1 MIEGGVWVWVWVWGV
16 PAACRLPRSA
26 AVPGAPVR
34 ISDMD
39 NREPRSK
46 YTVLLQ
52 ALRVACCVLL
62 YLSVFS
68 AHDNGRGRA
77 AYAPPLTPLLSLWL
91 SLLITEL
98 GYLNFAD
105 DTSGE

>member
-1 MIEGGVWVWVWVWGV
+1 MLSVKWGV
-16 PAACRLPRSA
+16 GCTCRLPTAEVCRSTRSRST
-26 AVPGAPVR
+26 GADIGYGQQGTKIKVK
-34 ISDMD
+34 S
-39 NREPRSK
+39 SV
-46 YTVLLQ
+46 TS
-52 ALRVACCVLL
+52 VACCVLL

>member
-1 MIEGGVWVWVWVWGV
+1 M
-16 PAACRLPRSA
+16 
-26 AVPGAPVR
+26 R

-46 YTVLLQ
+46 YKVLLQ

>member
-1 MIEGGVWVWVWVWGV
+1 M
-16 PAACRLPRSA
+16 
-26 AVPGAPVR
+26 
-34 ISDMD
+34 
-39 NREPRSK
+39 
-46 YTVLLQ
+46 
-52 ALRVACCVLL
+52 LRVACCVLL
-62 YLSVFS
+62 SLSVFS

>member
-1 MIEGGVWVWVWVWGV
+1 VGCGVYLP
-16 PAACRLPRSA
+16 PADCRGLPQYPEHRC
-26 AVPGAPVR
+26 GYR
-34 ISDMD
+34 IWTTGNQDQSTKFCYK
-39 NREPRSK
+39 RC
-46 YTVLLQ
+46 V
-52 ALRVACCVLL
+52 LRVACCVLL

>member
-1 MIEGGVWVWVWVWGV
+1 
-16 PAACRLPRSA
+16 
-26 AVPGAPVR
+26 
-34 ISDMD
+34 MD

-46 YTVLLQ
+46 QSAFTSV
-52 ALRVACCVLL
+52 ACCVLRVACCSI
-62 YLSVFS
+62 YVFS

>member
-1 MIEGGVWVWVWVWGV
+1 MIQAPSVRSFRLGGLPGLFPNLFRVQTLSLRGPCGGFGRVRRVLGV
-16 PAACRLPRSA
+16 LDFPLERL
-26 AVPGAPVR
+26 
-34 ISDMD
+34 
-39 NREPRSK
+39 K
-46 YTVLLQ
+46 LWL
-52 ALRVACCVLL
+52 
-62 YLSVFS
+62 
-68 AHDNGRGRA
+68 NGRGRA